1 MTSSFWKHYLWNYAG
16 KQYRTQVTK
25 PKLNVKEKKTLAD
38 EIVYLENNLNET
50 NKDRLT
56 ILSDQLE
63 NLRQEKLYGH
73 FTRARANWIENGD
86 GWLYWSLTPL

>member
-1 MTSSFWKHYLWNYAG
+1 MTSSFWKHYLWKYAE

-25 PKLNVKEKKTLAD
+25 PKLNVKEKKIIED

-56 ILSDQLE
+56 ILIDQLE
-63 NLRQEKLYGH
+63 NLRQEKLNGH
-73 FTRARANWIENGD
+73 FTRARASWI
-86 GWLYWSLTPL
+86 